1 MAITRE
7 VQMTAM
13 LIDGRPSLGGSGKA
27 VEVFNPAN
35 GELIGSVPVAS
46 PEDIDQAVRSADR
59 AYRLWREAPA
69 AERAAIMIKV
79 VGAVRANVEE
89 LGRMLTTEQGKPF
102 PQAKGEIGGFCA
114 VMEFYAQEA
123 RRITGMVLPSDVK
136 DKFVYVLRHPIGVV
150 AAIPPW
156 NDPLHL
162 LSRMLGPALAA
173 GCTVVAKPS
182 SETPL
187 TTLRMAQLTLE
198 AGLPPGVLNVIT
210 GPGGEVGEALVRHP
224 LVRKAALT
232 GSVEGGKQVMR
243 AAAEGI
249 KRVTL
254 ELGGQCPC
262 IVWKD
267 ADLAK
272 AVDAI
277 TFQAFR
283 GCGQVCNRV
292 NRVYA
297 HEQVYDELVTRIAEL
312 AGRIVVGEGFQDG
325 VDIGPA
331 INARQLA
338 WIEGHVQDALAKG
351 ARALTGGSRVG
362 SIGAFFAPTVL
373 ADCTHDMRV
382 MTEETFG
389 PVLAFMKV
397 GDDLEQAIEF
407 ANDTVFGL
415 SAYFFSRD
423 MRNCYLAAQR
433 LEAGSIWVN
442 DIHGSFVQAPYGG
455 MKQSGIGR
463 EQGALA
469 VDEYLEWKTVYQ
481 EMSYESRGARL
492 CVRHDGAPAA
502 R

>member
-1 MAITRE
+1 
-7 VQMTAM
+7 
-13 LIDGRPSLGGSGKA
+13 
-27 VEVFNPAN
+27 
-35 GELIGSVPVAS
+35 
-46 PEDIDQAVRSADR
+46 
-59 AYRLWREAPA
+59 
-69 AERAAIMIKV
+69 
-79 VGAVRANVEE
+79 
-89 LGRMLTTEQGKPF
+89 
-102 PQAKGEIGGFCA
+102 
-114 VMEFYAQEA
+114 
-123 RRITGMVLPSDVK
+123 
-136 DKFVYVLRHPIGVV
+136 VV

>member
-1 MAITRE
+1 MEITSE
-7 VQMTAM
+7 VQTGM
-13 LIDGRPSLGGSGKA
+13 LIDGQRRDGGSGRMI
-27 VEVFNPAN
+27 EVFNPAN
-35 GELIGSVPVAS
+35 GELVGRVPVAS
-46 PEDIDQAVRSADR
+46 AEDIDEAVRSSHR
-59 AYRLWREAPA
+59 AYRLWRDTPA
-69 AERAAIMIKV
+69 AERAAIMMKV
-79 VGAVRANVEE
+79 VGAVRAQVEE
-89 LGRMLTTEQGKPF
+89 LGRLLTMEQGKPF

-123 RRITGMVLPSDVK
+123 RRITGLVLPSDVK
-136 DKFVYVLRHPIGVV
+136 DKFVYVLRHPLGVV

-187 TTLRMAQLTLE
+187 ATLKMAEIALE
-198 AGLPPGVLNVIT
+198 AGLPPGVLNVVT
-210 GPGGEVGEALVRHP
+210 GPGGQVGEALVRHP

-243 AAAEGI
+243 AAADGI

-267 ADLAK
+267 ADLDK

-297 HEQVYDELVTRIAEL
+297 HQDIYEELVTRIAEL
-312 AGRIVVGEGFQDG
+312 AGRIVVGEGFREG
-325 VDIGPA
+325 VDIGPVV
-331 INARQLA
+331 NGRQLE
-338 WIEGHVQDALAKG
+338 WILAHIADAVEQG
-351 ARALTGGSRVG
+351 ARVLSGGER
-362 SIGAFFAPTVL
+362 IGTAGNFIAPTVL
-373 ADCTHDMRV
+373 ADCNHQMRA

-397 GDDLEQAIEF
+397 GDDLDQALEL
-407 ANDTVFGL
+407 ANDTVYGL
-415 SAYFFSRD
+415 SAYFFSGD

-433 LEAGSIWVN
+433 LEAGSIWIN

-469 VDEYLEWKTVYQ
+469 VDDYLEWKTVYQ
-481 EMSYESRGARL
+481 EMSYDSRGPRL
-492 CVRHDGAPAA
+492 CVRHEA
-502 R
+502 

>member
-1 MAITRE
+1 MSSTKELEA
-7 VQMTAM
+7 TAM
-13 LIDGRPSLGGSGKA
+13 LIDGKPVEGASGKF

-35 GELIGSVPVAS
+35 GDIVGRVPVAS
-46 PEDIDQAVRSADR
+46 EQEIDLAVRSSHK
-59 AYRLWREAPA
+59 AYLLWRETPA
-69 AERAAIMIKV
+69 ADRGAVMMKV
-79 VGAVRANVEE
+79 VNAVRGQIEE
-89 LGRMLTTEQGKPF
+89 LGRILTSEQGKPF
-102 PQAKGEIGGFCA
+102 PQAKGEINGFCA

-123 RRITGMVLPSDVK
+123 RRITGMVLPSDQK
-136 DKFVYVLRHPIGVV
+136 DRFVYVLRHPIGVV

-182 SETPL
+182 SDTPL
-187 TTLRMAQLTLE
+187 ATLRMANIALE
-198 AGLPPGVLNVIT
+198 AGLPPGVLNVVT
-210 GPGGEVGEALVRHP
+210 GPGGVVGEALVRHP
-224 LVRKAALT
+224 LIRKAALT

-267 ADLAK
+267 ADLDK

-297 HEQVYDELVTRIAEL
+297 HEAVYAELSRRIAEL
-312 AGRIVVGEGFQDG
+312 AGRIVVGPGFEEGI
-325 VDIGPA
+325 DIGPV
-331 INARQLA
+331 INQRQLE
-338 WIEGHVQDALAKG
+338 WIEGHVADAVSKG
-351 ARALTGGSRVG
+351 AKVLAGGKRVG
-362 SIGAFFAPTVL
+362 SVGTFFAPTVL
-373 ADCTHDMRV
+373 ADCTHAMRV
-382 MTEETFG
+382 MSEETFG

-397 GDDLEQAIEF
+397 GDDLDQALDF

-423 MRNCYLAAQR
+423 ARNCYLAAQR
-433 LEAGSIWVN
+433 MEAGSIWIN

-455 MKQSGIGR
+455 MKQSGFGR

-469 VDEYLEWKTVYQ
+469 VDDYLEWKTIYQ
-481 EMSYESRGARL
+481 EMSYESRGPRL
-492 CVRHDGAPAA
+492 CVRPDGPAK